1 MIIVPRAID
10 RNKTIELGC
19 YAGPDACLF
28 ESTWPLYQRQAVHS
42 GRSPCP
48 SCRGAVKE
56 TINNESYTA
65 TWMVFVEFGHSSL
78 SGNPVHA
85 TLWPCAVSMPRPNN
99 TTLTH
104 LRSSFG
110 ISPDFKTRTQ
120 QQRTPFHFTSRFDPL
135 SSVGSLNFATMSV
148 TCQFR
153 ISQLS
158 DTQVEHVLYISGCL
172 VVSNDLYSL
181 H

>member
-28 ESTWPLYQRQAVHS
+28 ESTWPLYRRQAVRS
-42 GRSPCP
+42 GCSPCP

-56 TINNESYTA
+56 TINNESFTA
-65 TWMVFVEFGHSSL
+65 AWMVFVELGHSSL

-99 TTLTH
+99 ITLTH
-104 LRSSFG
+104 LRGSFE
-110 ISPDFKTRTQ
+110 ISPDFERGSCKAKIRDTRDSYTA
-120 QQRTPFHFTSRFDPL
+120 TADAVPFYFKIRPAFVSRLIEFRDD
-135 SSVGSLNFATMSV
+135 VCDMSIPNIP
-148 TCQFR
+148 T
-153 ISQLS
+153 
-158 DTQVEHVLYISGCL
+158 
-172 VVSNDLYSL
+172 
-181 H
+181 